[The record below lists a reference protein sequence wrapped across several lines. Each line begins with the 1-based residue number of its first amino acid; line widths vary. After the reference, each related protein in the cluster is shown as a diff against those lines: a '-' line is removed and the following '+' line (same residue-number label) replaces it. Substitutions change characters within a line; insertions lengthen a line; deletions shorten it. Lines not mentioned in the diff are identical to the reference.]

1 MATSLLTRVKAQV
14 DLYTSNR
21 ARGLIQG
28 RGRSLFKGSGEDFD
42 DLKYYQPGD
51 KISDIDWK
59 ATARS
64 GEPLIRQFNE
74 ERVRHLSI
82 VADTS
87 SAMATRAADGTSK
100 RDAMVTAAGLVCF
113 LAQQNGD
120 LVSLVAGSQARPVQ
134 LPSRSSDGHLELL
147 LRTIQQSTS
156 AASEP
161 SDVSWLLERAFRVT
175 SRSTLMTLITDEAHP
190 AIEDH
195 SILRRLTTRHD
206 VLVIRIGDADPL
218 QPADLDHEVVDV
230 EQPREIS
237 ELARVSPRV
246 ARDVENYRRARREA
260 TGEMLDGLHVTH
272 LLTGGEDA
280 VVADMIAMLRAREY
294 RHAHA

>member
-1 MATSLLTRVKAQV
+1 MATSLLTRVKARV
-14 DLYTSNR
+14 DLHTSNR

-28 RGRSLFKGSGEDFD
+28 RGKSLFKGSGEDFD

-87 SAMATRAADGTSK
+87 AAMSATAADGTSK
-100 RDAMVTAAGLVCF
+100 RDAMVIAAGLVCF

-120 LVSLVAGSQARPVQ
+120 LVGLVAGGEQRPVL

-147 LRTIQQSTS
+147 LRTIQQATTPQGH
-156 AASEP
+156 ATNT
-161 SDVSWLLERAFRVT
+161 SWLLERAFRVT
-175 SRSTLMTLITDEAHP
+175 SRPTLMTIITDEAHP
-190 AIEDH
+190 TVEEFTA
-195 SILRRLTTRHD
+195 LRRLTTRHD
-206 VLVIRIGDADPL
+206 VMVVRIGDADPL
-218 QPADLDHEVVDV
+218 QTDSLDHDVVDV
-230 EQPREIS
+230 QNPRDIDS
-237 ELARVSPRV
+237 LARTSRRV
-246 ARDVENYRRARREA
+246 ARDVEAYRRARRD
-260 TGEMLDGLHVTH
+260 GISEMLDRLHITH
-272 LLTGGEDA
+272 VLTQGETTVID
-280 VVADMIAMLRAREY
+280 DMIGMLRAREY
-294 RHAHA
+294 RHAAS

>member
-1 MATSLLTRVKAQV
+1 MATSLLTRVKARV
-14 DLYTSNR
+14 DLHTGRR
-21 ARGLIQG
+21 ARGIVQG
-28 RGRSLFKGSGEDFD
+28 RGRSVFKGSGEDFD

-51 KISDIDWK
+51 RISDIDWK

-87 SAMATRAADGTSK
+87 SAMSTLAADGTSK

-113 LAQQNGD
+113 LAQNNGD
-120 LVSLVAGSQARPVQ
+120 LVGLVGGSESRPVQ

-147 LRTIQQSTS
+147 LRTVQQSTT
-156 AASEP
+156 AASRP

-175 SRSTLMTLITDEAHP
+175 RRSTLMTIITDEAHP
-190 AIEDH
+190 GPEDH
-195 SILRRLTTRHD
+195 SLLRRLATRHD
-206 VLVIRIGDADPL
+206 VMVIRIGDADPL
-218 QPADLDHEVVDV
+218 QAGDLDHEVVDV
-230 EQPREIS
+230 ESPREIS
-237 ELARVSPRV
+237 ELARVSTKV

-260 TGEMLDGLHVTH
+260 TTEMLDSLHITH
-272 LLTGGEDA
+272 LLTAGDST
-280 VVADMIAMLRAREY
+280 VVDDMIAMLREREY
-294 RHAHA
+294 RHARA

>member
-14 DLYTSNR
+14 DLHTSHR

-74 ERVRHLSI
+74 ERVRHLSV

-87 SAMATRAADGTSK
+87 SAMAATAADGSSK
-100 RDAMVTAAGLVCF
+100 REAMILAAGMICF
-113 LAQQNGD
+113 LAQKNGD
-120 LVSLVAGSQARPVQ
+120 LVGLVSGSEQRPVQ

-147 LRTIQQSTS
+147 LRTIQQSTTS
-156 AASEP
+156 ASAPADS
-161 SDVSWLLERAFRVT
+161 SWLLERAFRVIP
-175 SRSTLMTLITDEAHP
+175 RSTLMTIITDEARP
-190 AIEDH
+190 TVEDFTL
-195 SILRRLTTRHD
+195 LRRLTTRHD
-206 VLVIRIGDADPL
+206 LLVIRIADADPL
-218 QPADLDHEVVDV
+218 QGVALEKEIIDV
-230 EQPREIS
+230 EDPREIAS
-237 ELARVSPRV
+237 LARTSKRV
-246 ARDVENYRRARREA
+246 ARDVAAYRRAREE
-260 TGEMLDGLHVTH
+260 GISEMLDRLHISH
-272 LLTGGEDA
+272 LLTQGETT
-280 VVADMIAMLRAREY
+280 VVDDLIALLRQREY
-294 RHAHA
+294 RHARA

>member
-1 MATSLLTRVKAQV
+1 MATSLMTRVKARV
-14 DLYTSNR
+14 DLHTSNR

-87 SAMATRAADGTSK
+87 SAMAATAADGTSK
-100 RDAMVTAAGLVCF
+100 RDAMILAAGMICF
-113 LAQQNGD
+113 LAQKNGD
-120 LVSLVAGSQARPVQ
+120 LVGMVAGDEDRPVQ

-147 LRTIQQSTS
+147 LRTAQQTTTT
-156 AASEP
+156 ASP
-161 SDVSWLLERAFRVT
+161 PADSSWLLERAFRVT
-175 SRSTLMTLITDEAHP
+175 THSTLMTIITDEAHP
-190 AIEDH
+190 TVEDFTL
-195 SILRRLTTRHD
+195 LRRLKTRHD
-206 VLVIRIGDADPL
+206 LLVIRIADADPL
-218 QPADLDHEVVDV
+218 QGGALDHDVVDV
-230 EQPREIS
+230 GSPREIAS
-237 ELARVSPRV
+237 LARTSKRV
-246 ARDVENYRRARREA
+246 AHDVESYRRARREGIA
-260 TGEMLDGLHVTH
+260 EMLDRLHISH
-272 LLTGGEDA
+272 MLTQGETT
-280 VVADMIAMLRAREY
+280 VVDDMIALLRAREY
-294 RHAHA
+294 RHASS

>member
-14 DLYTSNR
+14 DLHTSNR

-64 GEPLIRQFNE
+64 GEPLIRRFNE

-87 SAMATRAADGTSK
+87 SAMAATAADGSSK
-100 RDAMVTAAGLVCF
+100 RDAMILAAGMICF
-113 LAQQNGD
+113 LAQKNGD
-120 LVSLVAGSQARPVQ
+120 LVGMVAGSEQRPIQ

-147 LRTIQQSTS
+147 LRTAQQATTT
-156 AASEP
+156 AAAPADS
-161 SDVSWLLERAFRVT
+161 SWLLERAFRVT
-175 SRSTLMTLITDEAHP
+175 ARPTLMTLITDEAHP
-190 AIEDH
+190 TVEDF
-195 SILRRLTTRHD
+195 SLLRRLTTRHD
-206 VLVIRIGDADPL
+206 LLVIRIADADPL
-218 QPADLDHEVVDV
+218 QAAALDHDVVDV
-230 EQPREIS
+230 EDPREIPS
-237 ELARVSPRV
+237 LVRTSKRV
-246 ARDVENYRRARREA
+246 AHDVAAYREARRD
-260 TGEMLDGLHVTH
+260 GISEMLDRLHISH
-272 LLTGGEDA
+272 LLTQGEST
-280 VVADMIAMLRAREY
+280 VVEDMIALLRSREY
-294 RHAHA
+294 RHARA